1 MRKIACVGRVVG
13 TQVPRYLG
21 TQVGVSARST
31 WLHYHWRKPQ
41 RTDHVPYV
49 SLPNLSSLLP
59 CLSTINHY
67 SAPLHQHHHHLHHEQ
82 HPDILILHCTFSST
96 VSASLSRAHCHATDC
111 SNRGLR
117 LWFSGAGLWGATWS
131 TASARAWRTSLCAA
145 ETLRRIRRASV
156 AVAVAVH

>member
-13 TQVPRYLG
+13 TQVPRYPG
-21 TQVGVSARST
+21 RCEFV
-31 WLHYHWRKPQ
+31 LHLAPPPLVKTAAHGPCALCKLAQP
-41 RTDHVPYV
+41 
-49 SLPNLSSLLP
+49 LLIAASSLHHQPLQ
-59 CLSTINHY
+59 
-67 SAPLHQHHHHLHHEQ
+67 SAPLHQHHHHFHHEQ

-96 VSASLSRAHCHATDC
+96 VSASLSRTRCHATDC